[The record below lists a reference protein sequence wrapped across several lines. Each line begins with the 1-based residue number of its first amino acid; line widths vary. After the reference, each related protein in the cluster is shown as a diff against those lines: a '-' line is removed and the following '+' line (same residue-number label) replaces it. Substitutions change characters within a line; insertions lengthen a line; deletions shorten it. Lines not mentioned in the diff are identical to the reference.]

1 MVSWMQRHWLIAVGI
16 GLIGG
21 IVLGG
26 YWPHTPLYAVATDR
40 VDTFAMATGFLDTDV
55 EAVYLLDFLR
65 GDLRAI
71 VLGKTPG
78 TFSGLF
84 VRNIAQDLGV
94 DPQKNPKF
102 MMVTGMIGLRRAGGN
117 RTPASSAVCYVAEIS
132 SGKLAG
138 YAVPWSASL
147 FSSGQ
152 TQSGELLLVGE
163 TMFRKPIGT
172 GPAAGG
178 GPAATK

>member
-1 MVSWMQRHWLIAVGI
+1 MQRHWVMAVGI
-16 GLIGG
+16 GLISG

-55 EAVYLLDFLR
+55 EAVFLLDFLT
-65 GDLRAI
+65 GELHAI
-71 VLGKTPG
+71 VLGKQPG
-78 TFSGLF
+78 TFAGFF
-84 VRNIAQDLGV
+84 VANVAKDLGI

-102 MMVTGMIGLRRAGGN
+102 MMVTGMIGLRRGGGT
-117 RTPASSAVCYVAEIS
+117 RTPPSAALCYVAEIS

-138 YAVPWSASL
+138 YAVPWSSSM

-152 TQSGELLLVGE
+152 QQNGPMYLVGE
-163 TMFRKPIGT
+163 TRFRTTLGS
-172 GPAAGG
+172 GPAAG
-178 GPAATK
+178 PAGAK